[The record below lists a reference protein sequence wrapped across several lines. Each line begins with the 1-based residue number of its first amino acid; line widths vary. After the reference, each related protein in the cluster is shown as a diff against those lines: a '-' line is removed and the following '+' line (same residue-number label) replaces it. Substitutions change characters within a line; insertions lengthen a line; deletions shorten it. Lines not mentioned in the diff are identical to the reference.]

1 MGRDTFCRPVPSSVK
16 RPGKPGLF
24 ANPELAPCRPVS
36 FNYLPF
42 VSRNVSS
49 LVYRPHPWATAF
61 SDVVS
66 CA

>member
-1 MGRDTFCRPVPSSVK
+1 VGRDTFCRPVPSSVK

-49 LVYRPHPWATAF
+49 LV
-61 SDVVS
+61 
-66 CA
+66 